1 MRTQLYKT
9 AVIIGLVAIFA
20 APALAQKRYEFW
32 RRDGRVGEMRE
43 VERPAL
49 IEALAQTSDPV
60 ALSISEFAQLKSYL
74 VAASRPRRL
83 DRDRFYQGGSGG
95 SGSDNGAEAED
106 RSRMVLD
113 DPEQLSVM
121 YPEIERVK
129 DWERLRMHFIFNEE
143 LHKAAYSGQ
152 DVPAV
157 SNGAQNVEPRK
168 TIAVQVGAKI
178 YWFAVEEC
186 QQSWTS
192 RSPHG
197 GALFLTAD
205 GQFVLLSPYAD
216 LTGSP
221 ARFVQD
227 EPAVIWL
234 ATNGY
239 EMPKQLAHAAD
250 GLRLDTLMGQD
261 APSDQY
267 PTHER

>member
-1 MRTQLYKT
+1 M
-9 AVIIGLVAIFA
+9 
-20 APALAQKRYEFW
+20 LAQDRYEFW
-32 RRDGRVGEMRE
+32 RRDARVGEMRV

-49 IEALAQTSDPV
+49 IETLAETSDPV

-83 DRDRFYQGGSGG
+83 ERDRFYQGGSG
-95 SGSDNGAEAED
+95 SENGAESNG
-106 RSRMVLD
+106 RSRRVLD

-143 LHKAAYSGQ
+143 LHKAAYGRR
-152 DVPAV
+152 DVLPV
-157 SNGAQNVEPRK
+157 SNGAENAVPRK
-168 TIAVQVGAKI
+168 TIAVQVGANV
-178 YWFAVEEC
+178 YWFAVDEC
-186 QQSWTS
+186 QQSWAS

-205 GQFVLLSPYAD
+205 GQFVMLSPYAD
-216 LTGSP
+216 LTGAP
-221 ARFVQD
+221 ARFVED
-227 EPAVIWL
+227 EPAVVWL

-239 EMPKQLAHAAD
+239 EMPKQLHHAAD
-250 GLRLDTLMGQD
+250 TLRLDTLMGRE
-261 APSDQY
+261 PPGEPY

>member
-1 MRTQLYKT
+1 MNTRIYKT
-9 AVIIGLVAIFA
+9 AVAIFLIA
-20 APALAQKRYEFW
+20 AFATPALAQKRYEFW
-32 RRDGRVGEMRE
+32 RRDARVGEMRE

-49 IEALAQTSDPV
+49 IEALAETSDPV
-60 ALSISEFAQLKSYL
+60 ALSISEFAQLKGYL

-83 DRDRFYQGGSGG
+83 DRDRFYSGGSGG
-95 SGSDNGAEAED
+95 SGSENGAETED

-113 DPEQLSVM
+113 DPEQMSVM

-129 DWERLRMHFIFNEE
+129 DWERLRMHFIYNEE
-143 LHKAAYSGQ
+143 LHKAAYGGQ
-152 DVPAV
+152 EIPGVT
-157 SNGAQNVEPRK
+157 SGAQNVEPRK
-168 TIAVQVGAKI
+168 TIAVQVGAKV

-197 GALFLTAD
+197 GGLFLTAD
-205 GQFVLLSPYAD
+205 GQFVMLSPYAD
-216 LTGSP
+216 LTGAP
-221 ARFVQD
+221 ARFVED

-239 EMPKQLAHAAD
+239 EMPEQLRYAANS
-250 GLRLDTLMGQD
+250 LRLDTLMGQ
-261 APSDQY
+261 APGEQY